1 MLVNQTYFHYVTATF
16 DVKSIAPFDVPG
28 ALYFSGFDSEAVGG
42 PVVRDPKFRGAA
54 R

>member
-1 MLVNQTYFHYVTATF
+1 MLPPQANRNKIG
-16 DVKSIAPFDVPG
+16 KSIAPFDVPG
-28 ALYFSGFDSEAVGG
+28 ALYFCGFDSEAVGG